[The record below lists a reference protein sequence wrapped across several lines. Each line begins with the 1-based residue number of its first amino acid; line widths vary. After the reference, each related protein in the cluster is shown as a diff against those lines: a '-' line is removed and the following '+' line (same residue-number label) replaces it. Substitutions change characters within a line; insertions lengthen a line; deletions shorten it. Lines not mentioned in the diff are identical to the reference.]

1 MLFKKHFFFLI
12 LSSASFWFVFQEA
25 YFALNIKLGVSP
37 DEIHHYTLSNLYSQT
52 QSIPLKD
59 TISTYQ
65 FGPVSTTPYLYH
77 LIMGK
82 SLNLNVFHLQ
92 PLLFLRIFNIIL
104 SLISLYFFYQ
114 LIKLI
119 TKDKIIQVCS
129 LIIQTNLLMYVFLSS
144 MVSYDNLINLLSII
158 STFLLLK
165 FIDKFKRIYL
175 LLIILITLLGTLTK
189 FTYFP
194 LVFIQSLIL
203 SVYFKNYINRQ
214 FLLKKLSTKEWLVIF
229 PIIFLTII
237 NLNFYLNNYINYKQ
251 LDPSPEKVIDQALL
265 QKYNLQFQRNQ
276 EAQETIKDRPLIK
289 LNIFSKKYF
298 YQTEGTIFGI
308 LGHINQIKY
317 TNDLKPYNLLV
328 IISLILFLLKIKSIL
343 KNKTIT
349 VLLIISVL
357 YMMIVFV
364 NNYYQYL
371 TYRIFGLAL
380 QGRYNF
386 PVLPNL
392 IIIFIYSLL
401 SPFNKKIK
409 ILITLLISILF
420 ITGGFF
426 WFISKSTPEWY
437 INT

>member
-1 MLFKKHFFFLI
+1 MFKKHFFFLI
-12 LSSASFWFVFQEA
+12 LSLTISWFVFQET

-37 DEIHHYTLSNLYSQT
+37 DEIHHYTLSSLYYQT
-52 QSIPLKD
+52 QSISLID
-59 TISTYQ
+59 TVSTYQ
-65 FGPVSTTPYLYH
+65 FGAVSTTPYLYY

-92 PLLFLRIFNIIL
+92 PLIFLRIFNIIL

-119 TKDKIIQVCS
+119 TKDKIIQICS

-144 MVSYDNLINLLSII
+144 MVSYDNLINLMSII

-175 LLIILITLLGTLTK
+175 LLIILVTLLGTLTK

-194 LVFIQSLIL
+194 LVFIQTLIL
-203 SVYFKNYINRQ
+203 FIYFKKYINRQ
-214 FLLKKLSTKEWLVIF
+214 FLSKKLSPKEWMVIF

-237 NLNFYLNNYINYKQ
+237 NFNFYLNNYINYKQ
-251 LDPSPEKVIDQALL
+251 LDPSPEKVISQELL

-276 EAQETIKDRPLIK
+276 EAQKTMKDRPLIN
-289 LNIFSKKYF
+289 LNTFFKKYF

-317 TNDLKPYNLLV
+317 NNDLKPYNLLIV
-328 IISLILFLLKIKSIL
+328 ISLTLFLVKIKSIL
-343 KNKTIT
+343 KNKNIV
-349 VLLIISVL
+349 VLIIISVL
-357 YMMIVFV
+357 YIMIVFV

-386 PVLPNL
+386 PILPNL

-409 ILITLLISILF
+409 ILITILISILF
-420 ITGGFF
+420 INGGFF
-426 WFISKSTPEWY
+426 WFISKSTAEWY
-437 INT
+437 I